1 MTGLNFRHYLT
12 KFKTIFDVRARLVVV
27 ALVLVVPL
35 MLDRARVLE
44 NMRTEQIQA
53 GSARLASVARRGAD
67 EQRQMM
73 KTVEG
78 VLRTS
83 ASIFRHF
90 YKVGSPCGLLQ
101 SGFKVNL
108 PAIGNI
114 SVVGNNGRVLCS
126 TLPRLVGID
135 ITDRGYFHDALAQ
148 RRFVLSD
155 YVIAKGDGTP
165 SVIAALPTTAQGGE
179 GVEAV
184 MVTSVALTWLE
195 DIINRSPDTTG
206 ITIQLIDGKGAVL
219 AARPMVDIAE
229 SPIDRAVIARAVA
242 ATSDE
247 VSDTV
252 KLEGSAQERVFASIR
267 VPDTN
272 ARLIASID
280 KRELLG
286 SIDRDIRAAYIQLGL
301 VGLLVLLGAWFMSER
316 LIIRPIR
323 FLTGVA
329 TRFSAGDFSA
339 RSARMSLPQ
348 EFVPLAQ
355 AFNAMAKTLAE
366 RERELLDLNS
376 QLAVLASVD
385 TLSGLANRRA
395 FDGRLDFEWM
405 KATHENATLSLAMID
420 VDHFKLYNDS
430 YGHLEGDSC
439 LTKVGEVLAAVA
451 AEVKGFGARYGG
463 EEFALMLPAADA
475 KRMTEVAELVRSRIE
490 SLGLAHV
497 ASPSGQVTVSIGVAA
512 TLPVTGQNASD
523 LIEAA
528 DAGLYMAKRR
538 GRNTV
543 VEHSAIRL
551 VDQVTALAG

>member
-1 MTGLNFRHYLT
+1 MTDLNFQRYLA
-12 KFKTIFDVRARLVVV
+12 KFKNTFDVRARLVVV

-35 MLDRARVLE
+35 MLDRVRVLE
-44 NMRTEQIQA
+44 DMRAEHIQA
-53 GSARLASVARRGAD
+53 GTTRLASVARRGAN
-67 EQRQMM
+67 EQRQTVKM
-73 KTVEG
+73 VEG

-83 ASIFRHF
+83 ASIFRHSN
-90 YKVGSPCGLLQ
+90 KLGSPCGLLE
-101 SGFKVNL
+101 SDFKVNL
-108 PAIGNI
+108 PGIGNI
-114 SVVGNNGRVLCS
+114 SVVGANGRILCS

-135 ITDRGYFHDALAQ
+135 ITDRPYFHEALMQ

-155 YVIAKGDGTP
+155 YVIAKGAGAP
-165 SVIAALPTTAQGGE
+165 SVMAALPVTAQGGDGAE
-179 GVEAV
+179 VV

-195 DIINRSPDTTG
+195 DIINRSPDTAG
-206 ITIQLIDGKGAVL
+206 ITIQLVDSKGTVL
-219 AARPMVDIAE
+219 AARPATED
-229 SPIDRAVIARAVA
+229 SPIERAVIARAIE

-247 VSDTV
+247 ISATV
-252 KLEGSAQERVFASIR
+252 TLEGSAQQRVFASIR

-395 FDGRLDFEWM
+395 FDSRLDFEWM
-405 KATHENATLSLAMID
+405 KATHESATLSLAMID

-439 LTKVGEVLAAVA
+439 LTKVGEVLATVA

-475 KRMTEVAELVRSRIE
+475 KRMTEVADLVRSRIE
-490 SLGLAHV
+490 ALGLAHK
-497 ASPSGQVTVSIGVAA
+497 ASPVGQVTVSIGVAA
-512 TLPVTGQNASD
+512 TVPMNGQSAND

-543 VEHSAIRL
+543 VEHSAIRM
-551 VDQVTALAG
+551 VDQVMALAG

>member
-1 MTGLNFRHYLT
+1 MTELNFRRYLP
-12 KFKTIFDVRARLVVV
+12 KFRTILDVRARLVLV

-35 MLDRARVLE
+35 MLDRVRVLE
-44 NMRTEQIQA
+44 NIRAEQIQA
-53 GSARLASVARRGAD
+53 GEMRLAAIARRGAN
-67 EQRQMM
+67 EQRQMV

-83 ASIFRHF
+83 ASIFRHS
-90 YKVGSPCGLLQ
+90 YKLGSPCGLLE

-108 PAIGNI
+108 PGIGNI
-114 SVVGNNGRVLCS
+114 SVVGTNGRVLCS

-135 ITDRGYFHDALAQ
+135 ITDRRYFHEALEQ

-155 YVIAKGDGTP
+155 YVISRGDGIP
-165 SVIAALPTTAQGGE
+165 AVIAAFPTPAQSSG

-184 MVTSVALTWLE
+184 MVTSVALDWLE
-195 DIINRSPDTTG
+195 DIINRSPDTAG
-206 ITIQLIDGKGAVL
+206 ITIRLVDSKGTVL
-219 AARPMVDIAE
+219 AARPATEE
-229 SPIDRAVIARAVA
+229 SPIERAVIDRALA

-247 VSDTV
+247 ISATV
-252 KLEGSAQERVFASIR
+252 KLEGSPQEHVFASIR

-280 KRELLG
+280 KRQMLG
-286 SIDRDIRAAYIQLGL
+286 SIDRDIRTAYIQLAL

-348 EFVPLAQ
+348 EFIPLAQ

-395 FDGRLDFEWM
+395 FDSRLDFEWM
-405 KATHENATLSLAMID
+405 KAMHESTTLSLAMID
-420 VDHFKLYNDS
+420 VDHFKLYNDN
-430 YGHLEGDSC
+430 YGHLEGDAC

-463 EEFALMLPAADA
+463 EEFAIMLPATDA
-475 KRMTEVAELVRSRIE
+475 KRMTEVADLVRSRIE
-490 SLGLAHV
+490 ALGMAHK
-497 ASPSGQVTVSIGVAA
+497 ASPIGHVTVSIGVAA
-512 TLPVTGQNASD
+512 TVPTSGQNASD

-543 VEHSAIRL
+543 VEHSALRM
-551 VDQVTALAG
+551 VDQVMALAG

>member
-1 MTGLNFRHYLT
+1 MTDLNFQRYLAR
-12 KFKTIFDVRARLVVV
+12 FKDIFDVRARLVVV

-35 MLDRARVLE
+35 MLDRVRVLE
-44 NMRTEQIQA
+44 DMRTEHIQA
-53 GSARLASVARRGAD
+53 GTMRLASVARRGAN
-67 EQRQMM
+67 EQRQTVKM
-73 KTVEG
+73 VEG

-83 ASIFRHF
+83 ASIFRHS
-90 YKVGSPCGLLQ
+90 YKLGSPCGLLE
-101 SGFKVNL
+101 SDFKVNL
-108 PAIGNI
+108 PGIGNI
-114 SVVGNNGRVLCS
+114 SVVGANGRILCS

-135 ITDRGYFHDALAQ
+135 INDRPYFQEALTQ

-155 YVIAKGDGTP
+155 YVIAKGIDGP
-165 SVIAALPTTAQGGE
+165 SVMAALPTTAQGDDGAE
-179 GVEAV
+179 VV

-195 DIINRSPDTTG
+195 DIINRSPDTAG
-206 ITIQLIDGKGAVL
+206 ITIQLVDSKGAIL
-219 AARPMVDIAE
+219 AARPAADE
-229 SPIDRAVIARAVA
+229 SAIERAVIDRAIA

-247 VSDTV
+247 ISDTV
-252 KLEGSAQERVFASIR
+252 KLEGFAQERVFASIR
-267 VPDTN
+267 VPETN

-280 KRELLG
+280 KRQLLG

-395 FDGRLDFEWM
+395 FDSRLDFEWM
-405 KATHENATLSLAMID
+405 KATHDNATLALAMID

-430 YGHLEGDSC
+430 YGHLEGDAC

-475 KRMTEVAELVRSRIE
+475 KRMTEVADLVRSRIE
-490 SLGLAHV
+490 ALALAHK
-497 ASPSGQVTVSIGVAA
+497 ASPIGQVTVSIGVAA
-512 TLPVTGQNASD
+512 TVPTNGQSAND

-543 VEHSAIRL
+543 VEHSAIRM
-551 VDQVTALAG
+551 VDQVMALAG